1 MCPVELQNS
10 GYTGD
15 TMRITLDTSVLVAA
29 ARSRNGASFK
39 LVSMLPT
46 PEIEIALT
54 VPLYTEWQAV
64 MTRPENLPPGA
75 TAEDARAFLRYLASI
90 AHLQEVHFLWRP
102 FSRDPDDDMIVEC
115 AVSSGCEYIV
125 THNAKDFRRVE
136 ELNVQVI
143 TPADLLNLLKEKP

>member
-1 MCPVELQNS
+1 
-10 GYTGD
+10 
-15 TMRITLDTSVLVAA
+15 MRITLDTSVLVAA

-143 TPADLLNLLKEKP
+143 APADLLNLLRGKP